1 MYMLKHTI
9 FPPKLQKCQ
18 DGLLILVMWDKYSLN
33 EIKKKMTTTFLDLI
47 KGCIRQDRKK
57 YNFISVV
64 YHVSCIVSYLSK
76 RKNEV
81 KSWMLT
87 ENDKRI
93 SCWNVQKE
101 EYITVGT
108 NTLFGGCVKY
118 AKVSKLK
125 FLSPS
130 LISLFRLFNTQ
141 SLSLPL
147 FLLKWMNV

>member
-1 MYMLKHTI
+1 
-9 FPPKLQKCQ
+9 
-18 DGLLILVMWDKYSLN
+18 
-33 EIKKKMTTTFLDLI
+33 MTTTFLDLI
-47 KGCIRQDRKK
+47 KGCIRQDRKE

-76 RKNEV
+76 QKNEV

-108 NTLFGGCVKY
+108 NTLFGGFVKY
-118 AKVSKLK
+118 AKVNKLK

-130 LISLFRLFNTQ
+130 LISLFLLFNTQ
-141 SLSLPL
+141 SLSPSLSL
-147 FLLKWMNV
+147 EMNECINYKQNNFIFNENLDHDMLCIWTFPNLCV